1 MKTMFRQGT
10 DIEFN
15 RKSRIGIVLASSSPD
30 AIGDLDYL
38 ANNHVP
44 RHFYDA
50 KIDLFVTREA
60 MNKECE
66 QAVVR
71 FMTACQQYHVRMNL
85 HMTIFDPRELPVAQ
99 LWIDDVRELLL
110 SSVATLQQDASEPR
124 YSLTKAP
131 SVTYA
136 NDHDFIASVLDPQFD
151 QLIVLGDR
159 DLVGEDTPVITL
171 RNRPGNGRSLLRRLY
186 DYDFMAAYRWS

>member
-15 RKSRIGIVLASSSPD
+15 RKSQIGIILASSSPD

-38 ANNHVP
+38 ANNLVP

-50 KIDLFVTREA
+50 KVDVFVTREA
-60 MNKECE
+60 MNKGCKR
-66 QAVVR
+66 AVVR
-71 FMTACQQYHVRMNL
+71 FMTACQQHHVRMNL
-85 HMTIFDPRELPVAQ
+85 HMALFDPLELPTAQ
-99 LWIDDVRELLL
+99 AWIDDVRTLLL
-110 SSVATLQQDASEPR
+110 SSIATLQQDVSEPR
-124 YSLTKAP
+124 YSLTKTP

-151 QLIVLGDR
+151 QLIVLGSR
-159 DLVGEDTPVITL
+159 DLVSSDVPVITL
-171 RNRPGNGRSLLRRLY
+171 RNRPGTGRSLLRRLH